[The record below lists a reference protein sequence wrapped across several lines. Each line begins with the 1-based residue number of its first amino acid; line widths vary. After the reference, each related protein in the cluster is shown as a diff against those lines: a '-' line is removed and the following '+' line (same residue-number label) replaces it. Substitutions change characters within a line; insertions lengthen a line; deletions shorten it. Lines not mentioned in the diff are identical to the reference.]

1 MKYKIH
7 MISIIIATTLLS
19 GCAPV
24 LLLGGGTAINAAH
37 DRRTVG
43 TFIEDQNIEI
53 KARDAIYKDKEL
65 EKQSNISVTS
75 YNGIVLI
82 SGQTPTAEL
91 RARTE
96 DYVREVAKV
105 KKVHNE
111 LTIASPSSIGARS
124 TDTLV
129 TGKVKTNLLK
139 VKNHENFD
147 PTRVKVVTENGTVYL
162 MGLLKPAEA
171 DDVVSVVRQ
180 VGGVQRVVKMFEY
193 IN

>member
-1 MKYKIH
+1 MKGKIY
-7 MISIIIATTLLS
+7 ILSIIMATTLLS
-19 GCAPV
+19 GCTPV
-24 LLLGGGTAINAAH
+24 LLLGGGTAVNAAH
-37 DRRTVG
+37 DRRTMG

-65 EKQSNISVTS
+65 EKQSHISVTS
-75 YNGIVLI
+75 YNGVVLL

-91 RARTE
+91 RARAE
-96 DYVREVAKV
+96 DYVSGIEKV

-111 LTIASPSSIGARS
+111 LTIASPSSLGARS

-139 VKNHENFD
+139 VKGHENFD

-171 DDVVSVVRQ
+171 EDVVAVVRQ